1 METDDFP
8 YNQWYNDALNEVVKK
23 AIGKV
28 AKKGFSGDHH
38 FYITFRTDDTSTDI
52 PDHLRAKWPEEMT
65 IALQHEFWDLRVD
78 DRLFAV
84 TLAFNGMHE
93 RLRIPWRNIVAFVDP
108 SVKFVI
114 QLNDLDLLEDS
125 QEQQPKDS
133 QKEAPKEEPKQQTT
147 SKVVSL
153 NAFRKKD

>member
-125 QEQQPKDS
+125 QEQQPKD
-133 QKEAPKEEPKQQTT
+133 
-147 SKVVSL
+147 
-153 NAFRKKD
+153 FRKRSP

>member
-1 METDDFP
+1 METQDFP

-23 AIGKV
+23 AMMQV
-28 AKKGFSGDHH
+28 AKHGFSDEHH
-38 FYITFRTDDTSTDI
+38 FYITFRTDDASTDI

-65 IALQHEFWDLRVD
+65 IALLHEFWDLRID
-78 DRLFAV
+78 DKLFAV

-114 QLNDLDLLEDS
+114 QLNDLDILE
-125 QEQQPKDS
+125 E
-133 QKEAPKEEPKQQTT
+133 KEEKAAKEKKKEIPPKVDPQPVK